1 MTPHPIEKEFDC
13 LAFKREAQLKI
24 YEKIKDLTAAEEVAY
39 FQQAVESGPFA
50 ELWKSLRQSTQV
62 ASHS

>member
-1 MTPHPIEKEFDC
+1 MTQKPTEKEFDC
-13 LAFKREAQLKI
+13 LAYQREVQFQI

-39 FQQAVESGPFA
+39 FQPAVESGPSA

-62 ASHS
+62 TSHS